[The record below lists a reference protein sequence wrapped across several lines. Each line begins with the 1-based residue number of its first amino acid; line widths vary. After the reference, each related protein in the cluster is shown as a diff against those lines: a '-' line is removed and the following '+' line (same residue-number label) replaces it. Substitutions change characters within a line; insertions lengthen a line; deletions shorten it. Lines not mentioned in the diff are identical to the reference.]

1 MMDSYMDVRSQCCGH
16 RTFRPMG
23 SASASAFSHGQ
34 TWDAATYPY
43 FPMYPMD
50 QMFVPE
56 GSPDSSVFPSSSS
69 SPEPAPAWNSGSESC
84 PSTTAGVLEQQFPVA
99 MAYVPWQQWQTTY
112 PPERGLIQGT
122 IFPDLD
128 LKFAFGGCSK

>member
-16 RTFRPMG
+16 RTFRPMDG
-23 SASASAFSHGQ
+23 APSSAFSRSQ

-50 QMFVPE
+50 QMFAPE
-56 GSPDSSVFPSSSS
+56 GSADSSVFPSPSQESMPS
-69 SPEPAPAWNSGSESC
+69 WNTGSENC
-84 PSTTAGVLEQQFPVA
+84 PSTAAGVLEQQFPVA

-112 PPERGLIQGT
+112 PPERGLVQGT